1 MENTKTIEITQANF
15 DDVLK
20 KNETVILDF
29 WASWCG
35 PCRMF
40 APVFEKVA
48 TQFPKVAF
56 GKINTEQEQALAAA
70 FQIRSIPTLMV
81 FRQNILL
88 FSQPGALP
96 EATLVDLLKQVEALD
111 MDQIKKEMEDQEA
124 KQSKP
129 TL

>member
-20 KNETVILDF
+20 TNETVILDF